1 MFVWVI
7 QSFLLLEK
15 HTGLTMKNLSFSC
28 FSTAIPYHLR
38 LSLSEGIMSHCLVF
52 KNTLWL
58 ADVSLKTKQNKSSHV
73 FWSGIGIRH
82 PVVSETALNILLLFC
97 DMCFC
102 EDLVLAL
109 YKTTTLISTG
119 KHRSCCEPTVPDS

>member
-1 MFVWVI
+1 MLHISVFVWVI

-58 ADVSLKTKQNKSSHV
+58 ADVSLKTKQNKTNH
-73 FWSGIGIRH
+73 H
-82 PVVSETALNILLLFC
+82 
-97 DMCFC
+97 MCFGLGLGL
-102 EDLVLAL
+102 DIL
-109 YKTTTLISTG
+109 
-119 KHRSCCEPTVPDS
+119 